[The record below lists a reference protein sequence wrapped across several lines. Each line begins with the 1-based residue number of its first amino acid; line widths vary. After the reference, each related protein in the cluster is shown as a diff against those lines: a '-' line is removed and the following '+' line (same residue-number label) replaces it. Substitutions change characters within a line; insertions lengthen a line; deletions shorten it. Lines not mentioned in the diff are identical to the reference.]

1 MPNTPLNVLYFN
13 FSTYSIHNFFPETE
27 RERERERERRAISN
41 QSMETEG
48 SSFETSEV
56 LATFLASTPL
66 LSESWQLCNLAN
78 TKPNTGFLTE
88 QIGDIGYVAFSSMEM
103 IPESDICYGELGP
116 LDRGNNQLFSPLHRQ
131 INEGEDPIKVHTG
144 FLDLFF
150 AIYSCPDF
158 VTQMEE
164 LMKKSKS
171 IVITGHSIRGTTAS
185 LSTLWLLSSLQ
196 SIHSS
201 LSVLC
206 ITFGSPLLGNES
218 LSRAILRERWDGN
231 FCHVVAK
238 YDIMPRLL
246 FSPLSH
252 FSPQLPFLL
261 KYWQL
266 SLTSPENKKLDLE
279 LHDEAKEEIY
289 RFVLTDLQDILQG
302 GERMATSTLFW
313 PFGSYFFCSEEGAIC
328 IDNASSV
335 IKMMYLMLTMG
346 SPSCSIEDHLRYGDY
361 AKTVSFQFLN
371 QRSFMPGDLPE
382 SCYEAGIAL
391 ALQSSGIASQEPV
404 ANQVKDCLKMA
415 KRMGRTPNL
424 NLANLAIKLSQ
435 ITPYRAQI
443 EWYKNCC
450 DESDDRMGYYDS
462 FKLRGTSK
470 RDSQVNMNRMKLGIF
485 WDHVIEMLE
494 NNHLPHDFHM
504 RGKWVNASQ
513 FYMLLVEPL
522 DIANYYRDGKS
533 HYMQNG
539 RERRYKIFDRWW
551 RERRVTEKVNNNRS
565 TLASLTQDTCFW
577 AKVEEAKEC
586 LDRVRSERDRGKLDF
601 LWMNINAF
609 ERYAAELVESKQVSK
624 DVLAQNSSYVLW
636 VEELKVLR
644 SQLMQ
649 FPVQFPSIVDAEVV
663 P

>member
-1 MPNTPLNVLYFN
+1 
-13 FSTYSIHNFFPETE
+13 
-27 RERERERERRAISN
+27 
-41 QSMETEG
+41 METEG

-66 LSESWQLCNLAN
+66 LSESWRLCSVAN
-78 TKPNTGFLTE
+78 TTPNAGFVTY

-103 IPESDICYGELGP
+103 ISESDICYGELEP
-116 LDRGNNQLFSPLHRQ
+116 LDRGNNQFLSPLHRQ
-131 INEGEDPIKVHTG
+131 INEGEDPIMVHTG
-144 FLDLFF
+144 FLRLFF
-150 AIYSCPDF
+150 AIYSCPGF
-158 VTQMEE
+158 RTQMED
-164 LMKKSKS
+164 LIKKSKS

-185 LSTLWLLSSLQ
+185 LSTLWLLSCLQ
-196 SIHSS
+196 PISSS

-238 YDIMPRLL
+238 YDIMPRLFFTP
-246 FSPLSH
+246 FSHL
-252 FSPQLPFLL
+252 SPQLTFILE
-261 KYWQL
+261 YWHL
-266 SLTSPENKKLDLE
+266 SLTSPENKKLALQ
-279 LHDEAKEEIY
+279 LHDEAQAEIY
-289 RFVLTDLQDILQG
+289 RFVLTYFERILRG
-302 GERMATSTLFW
+302 GKRMETSTSFW

-335 IKMMYLMLTMG
+335 IKMMYLMLTLTMG

-361 AKTVSFQFLN
+361 AARVSIQLLN

-391 ALQSSGIASQEPV
+391 ALQSSGIASQDPV
-404 ANQVKDCLKMA
+404 ANLAKDCLKIA

-424 NLANLAIKLSQ
+424 NLANLAVKLSK
-435 ITPYRAQI
+435 ITPYRAEI
-443 EWYKNCC
+443 EWYKNSC

-470 RDSQVNMNRMKLGIF
+470 RDSKVNMNRIKLGRF
-485 WDHVIEMLE
+485 WDQVIDMLE
-494 NNHLPHDFHM
+494 NNLLPHDFHM
-504 RGKWVNASQ
+504 QGKWVNASQ

-522 DIANYYRDGKS
+522 DIADYYRNGKS
-533 HYMQNG
+533 HYRQNG
-539 RERRYKIFDRWW
+539 RARRYKIFDRWW
-551 RERRVTEKVNNNRS
+551 KERRVTEKVNNNRS

-577 AKVEEAKEC
+577 ARVEEAKEC
-586 LDRVRSERDRGKLDF
+586 LDKVRSERDRGNLDL
-601 LWMNINAF
+601 LWMNINDF
-609 ERYAAELVESKQVSK
+609 ERYAAELIESKQVSK
-624 DVLAQNSSYVLW
+624 DVLARNSSYVLW

-644 SQLMQ
+644 SQLLQ
-649 FPVQFPSIVDAEVV
+649 FPVQLPSIVDAEVV

>member
-1 MPNTPLNVLYFN
+1 
-13 FSTYSIHNFFPETE
+13 
-27 RERERERERRAISN
+27 
-41 QSMETEG
+41 METEA
-48 SSFETSEV
+48 SSFETSEI

-78 TKPNTGFLTE
+78 TTANAGFVTR
-88 QIGDIGYVAFSSMEM
+88 QIGDVGYVAFSSMEM
-103 IPESDICYGELGP
+103 ISESDICYGELGP
-116 LDRGNNQLFSPLHRQ
+116 LDIGKDQFFSPLHRQ
-131 INEGEDPIKVHTG
+131 INEGEDPIMVHTG
-144 FLDLFF
+144 FLRLFF

-158 VTQMEE
+158 QTQMEE

-185 LSTLWLLSSLQ
+185 LSTLWLLSYLQ
-196 SIHSS
+196 SIPSS

-238 YDIMPRLL
+238 YDIMPRLF
-246 FSPLSH
+246 FSP
-252 FSPQLPFLL
+252 
-261 KYWQL
+261 
-266 SLTSPENKKLDLE
+266 
-279 LHDEAKEEIY
+279 
-289 RFVLTDLQDILQG
+289 G
-302 GERMATSTLFW
+302 GERMATSTSFW

-346 SPSCSIEDHLRYGDY
+346 SPSCTIEDHLRYGDY
-361 AKTVSFQFLN
+361 AARVSFQFLN

-404 ANQVKDCLKMA
+404 ANHVKDCLKMA

-424 NLANLAIKLSQ
+424 NLANLAVKLSQ

-462 FKLRGTSK
+462 FKHRGTSK
-470 RDSQVNMNRMKLGIF
+470 RDSQVNMNRMKLGRF
-485 WDHVIEMLE
+485 WDDVIEMLD

-522 DIANYYRDGKS
+522 DIADYYRSGKS
-533 HYMQNG
+533 HYRQNG
-539 RERRYKIFDRWW
+539 RARRYKIFDRWW
-551 RERRVTEKVNNNRS
+551 KERRVTEKVNNNRS

-577 AKVEEAKEC
+577 ARVEEAKEC
-586 LDRVRSERDRGKLDF
+586 LDKVRSERDRGKLDL
-601 LWMNINAF
+601 LWTDINEF

>member
-1 MPNTPLNVLYFN
+1 
-13 FSTYSIHNFFPETE
+13 
-27 RERERERERRAISN
+27 
-41 QSMETEG
+41 METEG

-66 LSESWQLCNLAN
+66 LSESWRLCNLAN
-78 TKPNTGFLTE
+78 RTPNAGFVTE

-103 IPESDICYGELGP
+103 ISESDICYGELEP
-116 LDRGNNQLFSPLHRQ
+116 LDRGNNQFFSPLHRQ
-131 INEGEDPIKVHTG
+131 INEGEDPIMVHSG
-144 FLDLFF
+144 FLSLFF

-158 VTQMEE
+158 QTQMEE

-171 IVITGHSIRGTTAS
+171 IVIAGHSIRGTTAS
-185 LSTLWLLSSLQ
+185 LSTLWLLSYLQ
-196 SIHSS
+196 SISSS

-218 LSRAILRERWDGN
+218 LSRSILRERWDGN

-238 YDIMPRLL
+238 YDIMPRLF

-261 KYWQL
+261 KYWQV
-266 SLTSPENKKLDLE
+266 SLTSPDNKKLALQ
-279 LHDEAKEEIY
+279 LHDEAKAEIY
-289 RFVLTDLQDILQG
+289 RFVLTYLQVILQG
-302 GERMATSTLFW
+302 GDRMATSTSFW

-361 AKTVSFQFLN
+361 AARVSFEFLN

-391 ALQSSGIASQEPV
+391 ALQSSGITNQEPV
-404 ANQVKDCLKMA
+404 ANLAKDCLKMA

-424 NLANLAIKLSQ
+424 NLANLAIRLSK
-435 ITPYRAQI
+435 ITPYRAEI

-470 RDSQVNMNRMKLGIF
+470 RDSKVNMNRIKLGSF
-485 WDHVIEMLE
+485 WDHVIDMLE
-494 NNHLPHDFHM
+494 NNLLPHDFHM

-522 DIANYYRDGKS
+522 DIADYYRSGKS
-533 HYMQNG
+533 HYRQYG

-551 RERRVTEKVNNNRS
+551 KERRVTEKVNNNRS

-577 AKVEEAKEC
+577 ARVEEAKEC
-586 LDRVRSERDRGKLDF
+586 LDKVRSERDRGTLDS
-601 LWMNINAF
+601 LWTNINEF

-636 VEELKVLR
+636 VEELRVLR

-649 FPVQFPSIVDAEVV
+649 FPVQFPNIVDMLK
-663 P
+663 

>member
-1 MPNTPLNVLYFN
+1 
-13 FSTYSIHNFFPETE
+13 
-27 RERERERERRAISN
+27 
-41 QSMETEG
+41 METEG

-78 TKPNTGFLTE
+78 TKPNAGFLTE

-158 VTQMEE
+158 LTQMEE

-266 SLTSPENKKLDLE
+266 SLTSPENKKLDLQ

-335 IKMMYLMLTMG
+335 IKMMFLMLTMG
-346 SPSCSIEDHLRYGDY
+346 SPNCSIEDHLRYGDY
-361 AKTVSFQFLN
+361 AATVSFQFLN

-494 NNHLPHDFHM
+494 NNDLPHDFHM

-601 LWMNINAF
+601 LWRNINVF